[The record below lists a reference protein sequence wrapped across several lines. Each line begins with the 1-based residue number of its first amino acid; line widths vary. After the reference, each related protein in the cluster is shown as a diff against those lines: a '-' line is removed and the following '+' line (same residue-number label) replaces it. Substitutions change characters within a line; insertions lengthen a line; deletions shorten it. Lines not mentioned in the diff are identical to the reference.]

1 MKVAL
6 IGDIHANLPALEAVL
21 AHARTQKVNAIW
33 NLGDTV
39 GYGAFPDQVVQ
50 LLLQQEA
57 LSILGEIDLAV
68 LAFKQKK
75 DKWRRKMTPER
86 YAVLERA
93 YGNLSKKQRKALRVL
108 SQEARLKIA
117 GRRILLTH
125 GSPLS
130 NEEVITAAT
139 PLKRLRKLAK
149 AAHADVVLC
158 GHSHRP
164 FKRRVDGVRFLSPG
178 SVGLPDDG
186 DPRASYALLRIGP
199 QRMEVH
205 FFRVEYDVE
214 RAAAALI
221 EQGQPELA
229 QMVREGRSP
238 EAMLGE
244 EETVDKAQS
253 WRKIEPAEQ
262 GEREE

>member
-6 IGDIHANLPALEAVL
+6 IGDVHANLPALEAVL
-21 AHARTQKVNAIW
+21 AHARAQKADAIW
-33 NLGDTV
+33 NVGDTV
-39 GYGAFPDQVVQ
+39 GYGAFSDQVVQ

-75 DKWRRKMTPER
+75 DKWRRKMAPER

-93 YGNLSKKQRKALRVL
+93 YENLSKKSRKALRLL

-130 NEEVITAAT
+130 NEEAVTAGM

-149 AAHADVVLC
+149 AAHADLVLC
-158 GHSHRP
+158 GHSHQP
-164 FKRRVDGVRFLSPG
+164 FKRRVDGVRFVSPG
-178 SVGLPDDG
+178 SVGLPADG

-199 QRMEVH
+199 QRIAVH
-205 FFRVEYDVE
+205 FFRVEYDIE
-214 RAAAALI
+214 RATAALI
-221 EQGQPELA
+221 EQGQAELA
-229 QMVREGRSP
+229 QMVLQGRSP
-238 EAMLGE
+238 QPGLAEDEA
-244 EETVDKAQS
+244 VDKAEG
-253 WRKIEPAEQ
+253 WRKIEPAEP
-262 GEREE
+262 